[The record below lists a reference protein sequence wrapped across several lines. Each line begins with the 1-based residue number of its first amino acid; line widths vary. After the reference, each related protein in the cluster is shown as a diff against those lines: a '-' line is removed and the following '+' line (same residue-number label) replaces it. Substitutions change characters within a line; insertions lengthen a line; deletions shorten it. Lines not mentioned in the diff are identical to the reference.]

1 MRAAQ
6 RHELW
11 DATDWTAADGA
22 LLDEL
27 VHLLGPRLRRM
38 SRMFLASLIL
48 TLEIE
53 EVFTTRGP
61 ALLDARSRPLRC
73 AARDVRP
80 PAHRRGTRCQPDAV
94 AHAAAGGSAS
104 WTIVGDPAQ
113 SAWTDAE
120 EANRAIEE
128 IIGTAPVRHF
138 RMSTNYR
145 SPSEVYD
152 LAAKIVI
159 ADFPVPTSPLR
170 RATGHQPRLW
180 CRQTPS
186 RTARRSPQP

>member
-1 MRAAQ
+1 MSARCS
-6 RHELW
+6 
-11 DATDWTAADGA
+11 GA
-22 LLDEL
+22 CY
-27 VHLLGPRLRRM
+27 G
-38 SRMFLASLIL
+38 
-48 TLEIE
+48 
-53 EVFTTRGP
+53 
-61 ALLDARSRPLRC
+61 
-73 AARDVRP
+73 VR
-80 PAHRRGTRCQPDAV
+80 
-94 AHAAAGGSAS
+94 SAS

-138 RMSTNYR
+138 RLSTNYR

-159 ADFPVPTSPLR
+159 ADFPCRPPLR
-170 RATGHQPRLW
+170 HARPGISRGSW
-180 CRQTPS
+180 CRRTPS